1 MIHQYKNYFFKRKD
15 YGNSPHAAFKNCVK
29 FTVQKLFEHLC
40 LEQGI
45 KKVEN
50 RCVLFQ
56 ETLNQALERKLEE
69 NWILQ
74 SRAEL
79 QIIPQALCQQ

>member
-1 MIHQYKNYFFKRKD
+1 MFFIMIHQYNNLFFFKRKD
-15 YGNSPHAAFKNCVK
+15 YGNPPHTALKNHVK

-40 LEQGI
+40 LEQDI

-50 RCVLFQ
+50 RCVLLQ
-56 ETLNQALERKLEE
+56 ETLNQASERKLEG
-69 NWILQ
+69 NRVLR

-79 QIIPQALCQQ
+79 L